1 MSDAS
6 PVPRILVV
14 DDEPNIRATL
24 ARALEDMA
32 QVDTAMNGEEALAR
46 IAAGEYRVAL
56 LDLKMPGMGGMEVL
70 RRMAETRPEI
80 RFVIVTAH
88 GTITNAV
95 EAMQLGAADYLQKP
109 FSPAEIRDLVRRI
122 LDREALGQE
131 AEAAYDTCL
140 ELARRHIGDRR
151 FEAAL
156 ATLRKAAGLAP
167 DRPEAFHLLGVLH
180 EVRGER
186 EAAMKHYRTAYWT
199 DQSYAPARESLERSE
214 SRGPTFP
221 DALPRSKP

>member
-1 MSDAS
+1 MSDT
-6 PVPRILVV
+6 PRVLVV
-14 DDEPNIRATL
+14 DDEPNIRVTL

-46 IAAGEYRVAL
+46 MEAGEYRVAL

-70 RRMAETRPEI
+70 RRMAEARPEI

-88 GTITNAV
+88 GTVVSAV
-95 EAMQLGAADYLQKP
+95 EAMRLGAADYLQKP
-109 FSPAEIRDLVRRI
+109 FSPAEIRGLVRRI

-140 ELARRHIGDRR
+140 ELAKRHIGDRR
-151 FEAAL
+151 FDAAL

-167 DRPEAFHLLGVLH
+167 ERPEAFHLLGVLH
-180 EVRGER
+180 EARGEK
-186 EAAMKHYRTAYWT
+186 EATMKHYRTAYWT
-199 DQSYAPARESLERSE
+199 DQSYAPARESLERAEGYGLSYPE
-214 SRGPTFP
+214 
-221 DALPRSKP
+221 KP

>member
-14 DDEPNIRATL
+14 DDEPNIRITL

-46 IAAGEYRVAL
+46 IAAEEYRVAL
-56 LDLKMPGMGGMEVL
+56 LDLKMPGVGGMEVL
-70 RRMAETRPEI
+70 RRMAETRPDI

-88 GTITNAV
+88 GTIVSVV
-95 EAMQLGAADYLQKP
+95 EAMRLGAADYLQKP
-109 FSPAEIRDLVRRI
+109 FSPAEIRSLVRRI
-122 LDREALGQE
+122 LDRETLGQE
-131 AEAAYDTCL
+131 AEAAYETCL
-140 ELARRHIGDRR
+140 ELAKRHIGDRR
-151 FEAAL
+151 FDAAL

-180 EVRGER
+180 EARGER
-186 EAAMKHYRTAYWT
+186 EAAMTHYRTAYWT
-199 DQSYAPARESLERSE
+199 DQSYAPARESLERAQ
-214 SRGPTFP
+214 GNGLTYP
-221 DALPRSKP
+221 DAAAREKP